1 MIKQWKWMT
10 ALLMTATLW
19 ITPAAAQASWQ
30 AASAVVETATRDM
43 LALMQREE
51 LTRAENTELLM
62 QEIETIIAPVVDFP
76 YIAKRVMGKYY
87 RRASE
92 AERERFAEVFKTTLL
107 RTYAKSIAGF
117 ALKEYRIQPPNSD
130 SPEPDKQVVTVEVSS
145 ASGDRF
151 TLVYYMLRQ
160 GERWT
165 LVNVMVDGINLRI
178 TFRNQFAD
186 LFQQQ
191 RSVAATIEAW
201 ADKMQDVKL
210 DQTGDQSDDS
220 SEG

>member
-1 MIKQWKWMT
+1 MKQWIT
-10 ALLMTATLW
+10 TLLLAATLW
-19 ITPAAAQASWQ
+19 VNPALAEASWQ
-30 AASAVVETATRDM
+30 EASVVVDGATRDM
-43 LALMQREE
+43 LALMEREE
-51 LTRAENTELLM
+51 LARDENTELLM
-62 QEIETIIAPVVDFP
+62 QEIETIISPVVDFP

-117 ALKEYRIQPPNSD
+117 ELKEYQIQTPSGE
-130 SPEPDKQVVTVEVSS
+130 SPEPTKQVVSVNVGSGNGEVY
-145 ASGDRF
+145 
-151 TLVYYMLRQ
+151 TLVYYMLKQ
-160 GERWT
+160 EQRWT

-186 LFQQQ
+186 LYQQN
-191 RSVAATIEAW
+191 RSIAATIEAW
-201 ADKMQDVKL
+201 ASKMQDVKL
-210 DQTGDQSDDS
+210 EKTGDDDDS